1 MTGHSLRFSLLGP
14 LEVRCGDRQI
24 DLGPPK
30 RRILLIRLL
39 LSAGQ
44 AVSVDQL
51 CADLWERQRHPAG
64 AVSSVHSHIS
74 RLRSALEPDRGRDT
88 KSTLLVRES
97 GGYVLAAG
105 AQDLDTHVFEAALH
119 EAREARAA
127 SDPAAAR
134 RALER
139 GLGLWRGETALQDA
153 AAHRFAEQE
162 AARLMGMRQLAEE
175 MLAGIL
181 LAEGDV
187 DAAIGITERLTKSAP
202 LREEAWE
209 VLLRALHR
217 AGRSGEALQQYARLR
232 TILAEELGVDPGP
245 ALRELHLAIVRHDPA
260 ASGPVP
266 SEPVSSGATE
276 WGPPVAP
283 ASGGRQARRPD
294 DAATATPTA
303 PVETKGIRALGRED
317 EADRLREVVA
327 ASPKGARWAVVAGDT
342 GSGKRDLLS
351 SAVSYATAHGF
362 TVARLGCRDADR
374 GGAADSPAERLL
386 AELRAVRA
394 PADCSARS
402 GIACAHRPAPDLLR
416 QLRQRPV
423 LYVLDDLDEQCAD
436 CLAFL
441 RRLASLLRDEPVAV
455 VVSVRDSRTPALAGL
470 MADLA
475 YAGAEY
481 IPLKPL
487 DAAGVARILCAR
499 EEDGSP
505 EAAAALHRRSEGNH
519 FVLRELLALEP
530 RHRTGPGAR
539 LPLAVEAVL
548 LPRIMV
554 LPEAARLMLANAAA
568 AGEVLD
574 LGLLAAA
581 QELSARELLALV
593 DAAIGA
599 GVLTWEGGPGY
610 RFSGPM
616 RDVVLATLTPAGR
629 QVRLAVLAD
638 AAERLAPSPA
648 GLHEAVRSFRANAV
662 GSTAPDG
669 VRAVVL
675 RLPRAADGMTGSLER
690 RRICCS
696 FG

>member
-51 CADLWERQRHPAG
+51 CADLWDRQRHPAG

-260 ASGPVP
+260 ASG
-266 SEPVSSGATE
+266 
-276 WGPPVAP
+276 
-283 ASGGRQARRPD
+283 GRQARRPA

-342 GSGKRDLLS
+342 GSGKTDLLS

-374 GGAADSPAERLL
+374 AGAADSPAERLL

-574 LGLLAAA
+574 LRLLAAA

-675 RLPRAADGMTGSLER
+675 RLPRSADGMTGSLER

>member
-1 MTGHSLRFSLLGP
+1 MTGHSLGFSLLGP
-14 LEVRCGDRQI
+14 LEVRCGDRLI
-24 DLGPPK
+24 DVGPPK
-30 RRILLIRLL
+30 RRILLTRLL
-39 LSAGQ
+39 LSVGQ

-97 GGYVLAAG
+97 GGYVLAA
-105 AQDLDTHVFEAALH
+105 APHDLDTHVFEAALH

-139 GLGLWRGETALQDA
+139 GLGLWRGETALQGA
-153 AAHRFAEQE
+153 SAHRFAEQE

-260 ASGPVP
+260 ASG
-266 SEPVSSGATE
+266 
-276 WGPPVAP
+276 
-283 ASGGRQARRPD
+283 GRQARRPA

-303 PVETKGIRALGRED
+303 PVETKGIRAMGRED

-327 ASPKGARWAVVAGDT
+327 AATKGVRWAVVAGDT
-342 GSGKRDLLS
+342 GSGKSDLLS
-351 SAVSYATAHGF
+351 SAVSYATAYGF

-402 GIACAHRPAPDLLR
+402 GSACAQRPAPDLLR

-455 VVSVRDSRTPALAGL
+455 VVAVRDSRTPALAGL

-475 YAGAEY
+475 HAGAEY

-487 DAAGVARILCAR
+487 DAADVARILCAR
-499 EEDGSP
+499 EEDDSP

-519 FVLRELLALEP
+519 FVLRELLALAP

-548 LPRIMV
+548 LPRVMV
-554 LPEAARLMLANAAA
+554 LPEAARQMLANAAA

-574 LGLLAAA
+574 LRLLAAA
-581 QELSARELLALV
+581 QDLSARELLALV
-593 DAAIGA
+593 DAAICA

-616 RDVVLATLTPAGR
+616 RDVVLTTLTPAGR

-648 GLHEAVRSFRANAV
+648 GFHEAVGSFGPNAA
-662 GSTAPDG
+662 GSTAPYG
-669 VRAVVL
+669 TRAVVL
-675 RLPRAADGMTGSLER
+675 QLPRAADGTTS
-690 RRICCS
+690 S
-696 FG
+696 P